1 MSSRHRVRYSAL
13 SHVGLKR
20 EINEDAILA
29 LPEESL
35 WLVADGMGGHQ
46 AGDYASRLVADMVAS
61 IPPGLPPSDRLGAL
75 REAIRRA
82 HGVIRQEAAARGA
95 GTIGT
100 TVACMMLANGHFVG
114 LWVGDSRIYLLR
126 GGRVQMLTTDHS
138 VVADLVLA
146 GQMSWDEAEQHPQS
160 NAITRAVGVGDGPEP
175 GLDKIRGEVL
185 PGDRFL
191 ICSDGLSKYAT
202 FSMLEKALSQ
212 MPIETVADQLI
223 QIALNGGGADNVT
236 VVVVDIL

>member
-1 MSSRHRVRYSAL
+1 MNSSHRVRYSAR

-20 EINEDAILA
+20 KLNEDAVLA
-29 LPEESL
+29 LPEENL
-35 WLVADGMGGHQ
+35 WLVADGMGGHE
-46 AGDYASRLVADMVAS
+46 AGDYASRLVADMVAA
-61 IPPGLPPSDRLGAL
+61 IPAGLPPSDRMVSL
-75 REAIRRA
+75 RDVLRQAHAAIRA
-82 HGVIRQEAAARGA
+82 EAEARGG

-114 LWVGDSRIYLLR
+114 LWAGDSRIYLLR
-126 GGRVQMLTTDHS
+126 NNQIQMLTTDHS

-160 NAITRAVGVGDGPEP
+160 NAINRAVGVGDELE
-175 GLDKIRGEVL
+175 LDKIRGEVQ

-202 FSMLEKALSQ
+202 FPMLEKALSE

-223 QIALNGGGADNVT
+223 QTALDGGGADNISVI
-236 VVVVDIL
+236 VVDIP

>member
-1 MSSRHRVRYSAL
+1 MNSSHRVRYSAR
-13 SHVGLKR
+13 SHVGHRRK
-20 EINEDAILA
+20 INEDAVLA

-35 WLVADGMGGHQ
+35 WLVADGMGGHE
-46 AGDYASRLVADMVAS
+46 AGDYASRLVADMVAAM
-61 IPPGLPPSDRLGAL
+61 PPGLPPSERLGAL
-75 REAIRRA
+75 RDVITRA
-82 HGVIRQEAAARGA
+82 HAMIRQEAETRGS

-114 LWVGDSRIYLLR
+114 LWAGDSRIYLLR
-126 GGRVQMLTTDHS
+126 DGKIQMLTTDHS
-138 VVADLVLA
+138 LVADLVLA
-146 GQMSWDEAEQHPQS
+146 GQLTWDEAEQHPQS
-160 NAITRAVGVGDGPEP
+160 NAITRAVGVGEELE
-175 GLDKIRGEVL
+175 LDKIRGEVQ

-202 FSMLEKALSQ
+202 FSMLEKALSE

-223 QIALNGGGADNVT
+223 QVALDGGGADNIT

>member
-1 MSSRHRVRYSAL
+1 MNSSHRVRYSAR

-20 EINEDAILA
+20 KLNEDAILA

-35 WLVADGMGGHQ
+35 WLVADGMGGHEG
-46 AGDYASRLVADMVAS
+46 GDFASRLVVDMVAA
-61 IPPGLPPSDRLGAL
+61 IPPGLPPADRLVTLRDVLQQAHAAIV
-75 REAIRRA
+75 REA
-82 HGVIRQEAAARGA
+82 EARG
-95 GTIGT
+95 GKTIGT

-114 LWVGDSRIYLLR
+114 LWAGDSRIYLLR
-126 GGRVQMLTTDHS
+126 DNQIQMLTTDHS
-138 VVADLVLA
+138 VVAELVLA

-160 NAITRAVGVGDGPEP
+160 NAIIRAVGVGDVLE
-175 GLDKIRGEVL
+175 LDKIRGEVQ

-202 FSMLEKALSQ
+202 FAMLEKALSE

-223 QIALNGGGADNVT
+223 QIALDGGGADNISVI
-236 VVVVDIL
+236 VVDIP

>member
-1 MSSRHRVRYSAL
+1 MNSSHRVRYSAR
-13 SHVGLKR
+13 SHLGLKR
-20 EINEDAILA
+20 KLNEDAVLA
-29 LPEESL
+29 LPEENL
-35 WLVADGMGGHQ
+35 WLVADGMGGHE
-46 AGDYASRLVADMVAS
+46 AGDYASRLVADMVAA
-61 IPPGLPPSDRLGAL
+61 IPPGLPPSDRMVTL
-75 REAIRRA
+75 RDVLRQAHAAIRA
-82 HGVIRQEAAARGA
+82 EAEARGG

-114 LWVGDSRIYLLR
+114 LWAGDSRIYLLR
-126 GGRVQMLTTDHS
+126 NNQIQMLTTDHS

-160 NAITRAVGVGDGPEP
+160 NAINRAVGVGDELE
-175 GLDKIRGEVL
+175 LDKIRGEVQ

-202 FSMLEKALSQ
+202 FPMLEKALSE

-223 QIALNGGGADNVT
+223 QIALDGGGADNISVI
-236 VVVVDIL
+236 VVDIP

>member
-1 MSSRHRVRYSAL
+1 MNSSHRVRYSAR

-20 EINEDAILA
+20 KLNEDAVLA

-35 WLVADGMGGHQ
+35 WLVADGMGGHEG
-46 AGDYASRLVADMVAS
+46 GDYASRLVADMVAA
-61 IPPGLPPSDRLGAL
+61 IPPGLTPSDRLVTL
-75 REAIRRA
+75 RDVIQQA
-82 HGVIRQEAAARGA
+82 HSAIRQEAEARGG

-114 LWVGDSRIYLLR
+114 LWAGDSRIYLLR
-126 GGRVQMLTTDHS
+126 NNQIQMLTTDHS

-160 NAITRAVGVGDGPEP
+160 NAITRAVGVGEELE
-175 GLDKIRGEVL
+175 LDKIRGEVQ

-202 FSMLEKALSQ
+202 FAMLEKALSE

-223 QIALNGGGADNVT
+223 QIALDGGGADNIT
-236 VVVVDIL
+236 VVVIDIP

>member
-1 MSSRHRVRYSAL
+1 MNSSHRVRYSAR

-20 EINEDAILA
+20 KLNEDAILA

-35 WLVADGMGGHQ
+35 WLVADGMGGHEG
-46 AGDYASRLVADMVAS
+46 GDFASRLVVDMVAA
-61 IPPGLPPSDRLGAL
+61 IPPGLPPADRLVAL
-75 REAIRRA
+75 RDVLQQAHAAIVHEA
-82 HGVIRQEAAARGA
+82 EARG
-95 GTIGT
+95 GKTIGT

-114 LWVGDSRIYLLR
+114 LWAGDSRIYLLR
-126 GGRVQMLTTDHS
+126 DNQIQMLTTDHS
-138 VVADLVLA
+138 VVAELVLA

-160 NAITRAVGVGDGPEP
+160 NAIIRAVGVGDVLE
-175 GLDKIRGEVL
+175 LDKIRGEVQ

-202 FSMLEKALSQ
+202 FPMLEKALSE

-223 QIALNGGGADNVT
+223 QIALDGGGADNISVI
-236 VVVVDIL
+236 VVDIP

>member
-1 MSSRHRVRYSAL
+1 MNSSHRVRYSAR

-20 EINEDAILA
+20 KLNEDAVLA

-35 WLVADGMGGHQ
+35 WLVADGMGGHE
-46 AGDYASRLVADMVAS
+46 AGDYASRLVADMVAA
-61 IPPGLPPSDRLGAL
+61 IPPGLPPSDRMVTL
-75 REAIRRA
+75 RDVLRQAHLAIRA
-82 HGVIRQEAAARGA
+82 EAEARGG

-100 TVACMMLANGHFVG
+100 TVACMMLANSHFVG
-114 LWVGDSRIYLLR
+114 LWAGDSRIYLLR
-126 GGRVQMLTTDHS
+126 NNQIQMLTTDHS

-160 NAITRAVGVGDGPEP
+160 NAINRAVGVGDELE
-175 GLDKIRGEVL
+175 LDKIRGEVQ

-202 FSMLEKALSQ
+202 FPMLEKALSE

-223 QIALNGGGADNVT
+223 QTALDGGGADNISVI
-236 VVVVDIL
+236 VVDIP